1 MNGVKFGDKHSF
13 DDWGLVLTEK
23 TLGLPEPKTSAIEI
37 AGADGEIDTSEV
49 LGGEI
54 KFSNRT
60 LTFKLI
66 MTDEY
71 EDFND
76 KLTVI
81 ANYLHGRKM
90 RIILDE
96 DDQYYYFGRCAINE
110 WLTDRRIG
118 QIAINC
124 DCEPYKYD
132 LNQTVVTATI
142 SGTTK
147 VDVYGKR
154 MTVCPTINV
163 AGDVD
168 LVIDGKNIPLDP
180 NRENEILD
188 FYIREGANV
197 FTFTGNGTV
206 ELSYRGGE
214 L

>member
-13 DDWGLVLTEK
+13 DDFGLILTEK
-23 TLGLPEPKTSAIEI
+23 SIGLPEPKTSGVEIE
-37 AGADGEIDTSEV
+37 GADGELDTSEV
-49 LGGEI
+49 LTGEI
-54 KFSNRT
+54 KFFNRP
-60 LTFKLI
+60 LTFKLT

-76 KLTVI
+76 KVTVI

-96 DDQYYYFGRCAINE
+96 DDLHYYYGRCFINE

-118 QIAINC
+118 QIAISC

-132 LNQTVVTATI
+132 LNKTIITASI

-147 VDVYGKR
+147 VNVYGKR
-154 MTVCPTINV
+154 KTVCPIITV
-163 AGDVD
+163 AGDVN
-168 LVIDGKNIPLDP
+168 LSIDGKPVHLSSDK
-180 NRENEILD
+180 ENEILD
-188 FYIREGANV
+188 FYIREGNNTL
-197 FTFTGNGTV
+197 TFTGNGMI